1 MRHALLALTL
11 SLTLAQSIA
20 VKEHKPKP
28 ESVNEQGAPAT
39 RAEKCAT
46 GAQCDPEIAV
56 YRLGSGPIIFP
67 GMPGLDPAIGHNI
80 NGPSL
85 IRVPDWVERPLGR
98 YYLYFSNHQGG
109 YIEMAYADALT
120 GPWHI
125 YQGGVLSLG
134 KTAAIEHV
142 ASPDVIIDHQQQR
155 LVMYFHGP
163 TENPAEKGQ
172 YYDQSTFVA
181 HSSDG
186 LSFAADP
193 RPLSDAYM
201 RAFEWQG
208 RRYGLAMA
216 MKKSAYPALLRS
228 GQFFRASDRQFAFE
242 QGPRILDE
250 MRHSAVLVRGH
261 KLHIL
266 FTRVGDK
273 PERIYHSTVDLRPD
287 WSEWTASPPREVL
300 RPVKGYEGAHLPLS
314 VSRSGNAASMENA
327 LRDPAIFVEGNKTY
341 LLYAVGGEKGIALAE
356 IRFLDAPSS

>member
-1 MRHALLALTL
+1 MRHALLAIAL
-11 SLTLAQSIA
+11 SLALTSPTAGKERGPRPEPVNRKGA
-20 VKEHKPKP
+20 V
-28 ESVNEQGAPAT
+28 AA
-39 RAEKCAT
+39 RAERCAT
-46 GAQCDPEIAV
+46 GAQCDPGIMV
-56 YRLGSGPIIFP
+56 QRLGSGPIIYP
-67 GMPGLDPAIGHNI
+67 GMPGLDPAIGYNI

-109 YIEMAYADALT
+109 YIEMAYADTLT
-120 GPWHI
+120 GPWRIH
-125 YQGGVLSLG
+125 QGGVLPLG

-142 ASPDVIIDHQQQR
+142 ASPDVIIDHQQRR

-172 YYDQSTFVA
+172 YYDQATFVA

-186 LSFAADP
+186 LSFSADS
-193 RPLSDAYM
+193 RPLSDAYL

-242 QGPRILDE
+242 HGPRILDE
-250 MRHSAVLVRGH
+250 MRHGAVLVRGH
-261 KLHIL
+261 KLHVF

-287 WSEWTASPPREVL
+287 WSEWTASPPLEVL
-300 RPVKGYEGAHLPLS
+300 RPVRGYEGANLPLS
-314 VSRSGNAASMENA
+314 ASRSGNAASMENA
-327 LRDPAIFVEGNKTY
+327 LRDPAIFVEGGKTY
-341 LLYAVGGEKGIALAE
+341 LLYAVGGERGIALAE